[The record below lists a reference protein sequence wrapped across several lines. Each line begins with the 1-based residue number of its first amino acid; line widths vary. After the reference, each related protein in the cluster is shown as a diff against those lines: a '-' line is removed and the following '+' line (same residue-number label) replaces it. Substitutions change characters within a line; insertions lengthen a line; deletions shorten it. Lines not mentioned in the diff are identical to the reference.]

1 MKLFLSFLSEFTP
14 FPKSPVLTPVIT
26 ISLTPPFA
34 ILWTFKITFSILSLL
49 ETPLALGIVQN
60 RSGKVIKRFK
70 VDIRAFW
77 EGNIGYLD
85 EKFVYSDGKKESRI
99 WELKEISQSVYEGRA
114 DDVIGIANGET
125 AGNAF
130 YFEYNLDLPVGDT
143 TYKVNFADWMFL
155 LDKNTLLARSYMSKW
170 GIGLGEV
177 TIVMS
182 KKG

>member
-1 MKLFLSFLSEFTP
+1 MKILYFILLLLISSCSDHSIRSYSDELPEIKLREF
-14 FPKSPVLTPVIT
+14 FDG
-26 ISLTPPFA
+26 
-34 ILWTFKITFSILSLL
+34 KIY
-49 ETPLALGIVQN
+49 ALGIVQN

>member
-1 MKLFLSFLSEFTP
+1 MKILYFILLLLISSCSDHSIRSYSDELPEIKLREF
-14 FPKSPVLTPVIT
+14 FNGEIY
-26 ISLTPPFA
+26 
-34 ILWTFKITFSILSLL
+34 
-49 ETPLALGIVQN
+49 ALGIVQN

>member
-1 MKLFLSFLSEFTP
+1 MKILYFILLLLISSCSDHSIRSYSDELPEIKLREF
-14 FPKSPVLTPVIT
+14 FDGEIY
-26 ISLTPPFA
+26 
-34 ILWTFKITFSILSLL
+34 
-49 ETPLALGIVQN
+49 ALGIVQN

-143 TYKVNFADWMFL
+143 TYKVNFADW
-155 LDKNTLLARSYMSKW
+155 N
-170 GIGLGEV
+170 
-177 TIVMS
+177 
-182 KKG
+182 